1 MIRLSDLVVHR
12 GGRPVLEIDHLELGG
27 QLVAV
32 MGPNG
37 AGKTTLLQ
45 TLHGLLPCHGQV
57 EAGGTWYLA
66 AEPPAPVLVGVDEV
80 VRSHGAD
87 EPSTWLAQV
96 GYDGPDQ
103 LSSGSSGERML
114 VALAGALSHPAPWLL
129 LDEPFGHL
137 DPPHIS
143 RLIPALRD
151 RAQDGGVL
159 LTTHDPAM
167 AAQADRVVLLDGRVV
182 ADGTPREVLQ
192 PEPLSRCYGA
202 EIEVAWTDL
211 GPVVRATGD
220 TPNHGDTETR
230 NGVAHGEEP

>member
-1 MIRLSDLVVHR
+1 MIRISELVVHR
-12 GGRPVLEIDHLELGG
+12 GGREVLAIDQLQLDG

-45 TLHGLLPCHGQV
+45 TLHGLLPHQGRIRTPT
-57 EAGGTWYLA
+57 TWYLA
-66 AEPPAPVLVGVDEV
+66 AEPPAPVLVDVDEV
-80 VRSHGAD
+80 VRSHGTD
-87 EPSTWLAQV
+87 EPGPWLARV
-96 GYDGPDQ
+96 GYDGPTA

-137 DPPHIS
+137 DPPHIG

-151 RAQDGGVL
+151 RAERGGVL

-167 AAQADRVVLLDGRVV
+167 AAQADRVLLLDGGIV
-182 ADGTPREVLQ
+182 ADGSPREVLQ

-202 EIEVAWTDL
+202 EVQVAWTEL
-211 GPVVRATGD
+211 GPVVRAT
-220 TPNHGDTETR
+220 
-230 NGVAHGEEP
+230 EEPG

>member
-1 MIRLSDLVVHR
+1 MIRLTDLRVRR
-12 GGRPVLEIDHLELGG
+12 GGRLVLKIDELELDG

-45 TLHGLLPCHGQV
+45 ALHGVLPSQGRI
-57 EAGGTWYLA
+57 EAPGTWYLA

-87 EPSTWLAQV
+87 EPATWLAKV

-103 LSSGSSGERML
+103 LSSGSSGERTL
-114 VALAGALSHPAPWLL
+114 VALAGALSHEAPWLL

-143 RLIPALRD
+143 RLLPALRE
-151 RAQDGGVL
+151 RAHNGGVL
-159 LTTHDPAM
+159 VTTHDPAM
-167 AAQADRVVLLDGRVV
+167 AAQADRVILLDRSVV
-182 ADGTPREVLQ
+182 ADGKAREVLQ

-202 EIEVAWTDL
+202 QVQVTWTEL
-211 GPVVRATGD
+211 GPVVRAMGD
-220 TPNHGDTETR
+220 RPNHGDTETR
-230 NGVAHGEEP
+230 NGVAHGEEA